1 MMKLRHILW
10 LLLIPG
16 LVLNLGCQ
24 YQKTSKTKTHRVLP
38 IKKVV
43 AVGFL
48 AALSENDVAGTF
60 QNRLSGSLADAEPVS
75 RDVVRKANDILF
87 EKVQAEKNFD
97 LVSRSKAIGEY
108 YRIISSDK
116 GVGLSPIQVVQE
128 VGETFNADAV
138 LVGYIYRWRERE
150 GTDYGVR
157 KPASVSI
164 DLHLIRPSNG
174 AIMWKSKFE
183 KTQQSLSENLFDLG
197 TFAESGGKW
206 LTVEKL
212 AEIGFR
218 KILEE
223 MPSGER

>member
-1 MMKLRHILW
+1 MKLWHILW

-24 YQKTSKTKTHRVLP
+24 YQKASKTKTHRVLP
-38 IKKVV
+38 VKRVV

-60 QNRLSGSLADAEPVS
+60 RNPLSGSMVDAEPVS
-75 RDVVRKANDILF
+75 RDVVQKANDLLF
-87 EKVQAEKNFD
+87 ENVKAEKNFD
-97 LVSRSKAIGEY
+97 LVSRGKAIGEY
-108 YRIISSDK
+108 STIISSDK
-116 GVGLSPIQVVQE
+116 GVGLPPIIVVQE
-128 VGETFNADAV
+128 VGKKFNADAV

-183 KTQQSLSENLFDLG
+183 KTQQSLAENLLDIG

-212 AEIGFR
+212 AAIGFR

>member
-1 MMKLRHILW
+1 MRRWHILW

-24 YQKTSKTKTHRVLP
+24 YQKTAKTKTQRVLP

-48 AALSENDVAGTF
+48 AALSEKDVAGAF
-60 QNRLSGSLADAEPVS
+60 QNRLSGSMADAEPVS
-75 RDVVRKANDILF
+75 RDVVRKANDLLF
-87 EKVQAEKNFD
+87 ENVKAEKNFD

-108 YRIISSDK
+108 YSIISSDK
-116 GVGLSPIQVVQE
+116 GVGLPPIKVVQK
-128 VGETFNADAV
+128 VGEKFNADAV

-150 GTDYGVR
+150 GTDYAVKR
-157 KPASVSI
+157 AASVSI

-183 KTQQSLSENLFDLG
+183 KTQQSLSENLLDLK

-206 LTVEKL
+206 LTIEKL
-212 AEIGFR
+212 AAIGFR

>member
-1 MMKLRHILW
+1 MRRWRILW

-16 LVLNLGCQ
+16 LVLSLGCQ
-24 YQKTSKTKTHRVLP
+24 YQKTAKTKTQRVLP

-48 AALSENDVAGTF
+48 AALSEKDAAGFF
-60 QNRLSGSLADAEPVS
+60 QNRLSGSMVDAEPVS
-75 RDVVRKANDILF
+75 RNVVRQANDLLF
-87 EKVQAEKNFD
+87 KNVMAEKNFD

-116 GVGLSPIQVVQE
+116 GVGLSPSKVVQE
-128 VGETFNADAV
+128 VGEKFNADAV
-138 LVGYIYRWRERE
+138 LIGYIYRWRERE
-150 GTDYGVR
+150 GTDYAAK

-174 AIMWKSKFE
+174 AIMWKAKYE
-183 KTQQSLSENLFDLG
+183 KTQQSLTENLFDLG
-197 TFAESGGKW
+197 TFAESKGKW
-206 LTVEKL
+206 LTIEKL
-212 AEIGFR
+212 AAIGLR